1 MAGLKL
7 TEDLEKILDIF
18 AMSPIHKKYT
28 IEDIQRLIIPPLKL
42 GQYRLFQ
49 DRATPIGYISWAF
62 LNAETVE
69 NYINNKKLLQADDW
83 NNGKALWLIN
93 VICPKGGAINAMLK
107 VEEKRKLASKGTR
120 YLGDGGGLEAGK
132 DFSNIFYR
140 KMNKEKSSDR
150 IFRVSKRI

>member
-83 NNGKALWLIN
+83 NSGKALWLIN